1 MNFTLRQLEYAVAV
15 AREGTFVGAA
25 RACHVSQ
32 PSLSVQVAQ
41 LETAL
46 GNRLFER
53 TAKKVNVTPF
63 GAAFLEKAAAVL
75 EGIAE
80 LESVAHTHRDP
91 LVGELRLGVIPTVAP
106 YLVPGIVAIVRARF
120 PSCRLL
126 LSEHTTPELVTR
138 AENGALDVLLL
149 ALESDLHDLNAREL
163 LPDPFVVACAADHPL
178 ADKKKVTLAELR
190 SSDLLLLE
198 DGHCLSDQVRR
209 YCGAA
214 GDHDFGDFRA
224 GSLPTLMQMVALGYG
239 ATLLPEM
246 AKNAFESLR
255 PPIAIRPLAEPAKR
269 TIGLAWRRGHPRER
283 EFHLLASTLR
293 PELAKASRYTP
304 AGKAKA

>member
-1 MNFTLRQLEYAVAV
+1 MNFTLRQLEYVVAV
-15 AREGTFVGAA
+15 ARHGTFVAAA

-53 TAKKVNVTPF
+53 TSKKVSVTPF
-63 GAAFLEKAAAVL
+63 GAAFVERAEAVL
-75 EGIAE
+75 DEIAE
-80 LESVAHTHRDP
+80 LESVARAHRDP

-106 YLVPGIVAIVRARF
+106 YLVPRLVSVVRTRF
-120 PSCRLL
+120 PKCRLL
-126 LSEHTTPELVTR
+126 LSEQTTPELVAR
-138 AENGALDVLLL
+138 AENGEVDCLLL
-149 ALESDLHDLNAREL
+149 ALESDLHDLAAREL
-163 LPDPFVVACAADHPL
+163 LADPFVVACAADHPL
-178 ADKKKVTLAELR
+178 ASKKKVTLAELR
-190 SSDLLLLE
+190 ANDLLLLE

-214 GDHDFGDFRA
+214 ANHSFGDFRA

-239 ATLLPEM
+239 VTLLPEL
-246 AKNAFESLR
+246 ARNAFETLA
-255 PPIAIRPLAEPAKR
+255 PPIVIRPLSEPAKR
-269 TIGLAWRRGHPRER
+269 TIGLAWRRAHPRER

-293 PELAKASRYTP
+293 PELAKERP
-304 AGKAKA
+304 ARSTS